1 MEHIERR
8 HILPYAPPGS
18 TTFLS
23 QEVSVVEKLIEETR
37 NYPDVVQ
44 AHSGDSKKIVLKKRF
59 PYNIGRHGI
68 YGAYCRVLLVVLR
81 ENEKKTGWKLV
92 TAFPVM

>member
-8 HILPYAPPGS
+8 HILPYTPPGS

-23 QEVSVVEKLIEETR
+23 QEVSIVEKLIEETR

-44 AHSGDSKKIVLKKRF
+44 PHSRDSTKIVLKKGSHITSGDMASVAPIVGF
-59 PYNIGRHGI
+59 
-68 YGAYCRVLLVVLR
+68 C
-81 ENEKKTGWKLV
+81 WWC
-92 TAFPVM
+92 

>member
-1 MEHIERR
+1 MNHIGRR

-44 AHSGDSKKIVLKKRF
+44 PHLKDSTKIVLKK
-59 PYNIGRHGI
+59 
-68 YGAYCRVLLVVLR
+68 VLI
-81 ENEKKTGWKLV
+81 
-92 TAFPVM
+92 